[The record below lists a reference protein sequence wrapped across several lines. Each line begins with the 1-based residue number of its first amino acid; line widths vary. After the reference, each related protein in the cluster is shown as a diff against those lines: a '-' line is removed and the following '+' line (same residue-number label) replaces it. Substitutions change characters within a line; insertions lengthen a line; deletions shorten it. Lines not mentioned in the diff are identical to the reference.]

1 MALDL
6 HVLFTPAVFV
16 GAAAG
21 GAAGK
26 KVKVALTTES
36 IK

>member
-6 HVLFTPAVFV
+6 HVLLTPAVFLGV
-16 GAAAG
+16 AAG

-26 KVKVALTTES
+26 KV
-36 IK
+36 